1 MLPPERKNAEQ
12 DPEAEP
18 SSMRAFADFP
28 DRTLAGIS
36 AVLTDIDD
44 TLTTHGCLSAHAYSA
59 VERLHAGGL
68 LVVPVTGR
76 PGGWCDLIA
85 RLWPVDAVVG
95 ENGAFYF
102 RHDPREGMIR
112 VFAKPEFERAGDRAR
127 LEALGASIVERVPR
141 ARIAADQRYRESDLA
156 IDFAEDGPLLSARE
170 IDQVVTCFTEA
181 GAAAKVS
188 SIHVNGFYGGYD
200 KLVMTRRL
208 LSEAFGIDIDTDN
221 KRILFVG
228 DSPNDAP
235 MFKFFHNSVAVANF
249 RDFADSSETQP
260 KWITTSSG
268 GAGFAEVADALLA
281 AQERP

>member
-1 MLPPERKNAEQ
+1 
-12 DPEAEP
+12 
-18 SSMRAFADFP
+18 MRGFADFP
-28 DRTLAGIS
+28 ACALADIS
-36 AVLTDIDD
+36 VVLTDIDD
-44 TLTTHGCLSAHAYSA
+44 TLTTDGHLSAHAYSA

-102 RHDPREGMIR
+102 RHDPVGGMIR
-112 VFAKPEFERAGDRAR
+112 VFAKPEFERISDRAR
-127 LEALGASIVERVPR
+127 LDALGASIVERVPR
-141 ARIAADQRYRESDLA
+141 ARVAADQRYREADLA

-181 GAAAKVS
+181 GATAKVS

-208 LSEAFGIDIDTDN
+208 LRDAFGIDIEADN
-221 KRILFVG
+221 RRILFVG

-235 MFKFFHNSVAVANF
+235 MFTFFHNSVAVANF
-249 RDFADSSETQP
+249 RNFAESSQAQP
-260 KWITTSSG
+260 KWITTRSG
-268 GAGFAEVADALLA
+268 GAGFAEVADAVLA
-281 AQERP
+281 AQVQG